1 MPRPLRR
8 RRVLASALATVGVA
22 AALAPS
28 GASAALTVDQ
38 VPGPNVSAGRFT
50 LPLKCKVTIPWLGN
64 IQVLELP
71 GTVQVAGAMPASVG
85 PGQRFYLSKAS
96 GRVILPS
103 WLSTLAPII
112 GAAKARAV
120 VPQVN
125 IRAAGASPEV
135 VNMAKTPITV
145 SNIKLTPGKE
155 ISVGVPINGY
165 FTVGPWTAPKSGTV
179 TLSFVNAI
187 ARVDLQTGFG
197 ATLTTV
203 SANCSTASKLGLATL
218 EVGGPAGQPD
228 ANVEANVDSFAA
240 PPSGFDNGVISAAY
254 QCSIL
259 GRSFTTAVA
268 LSAISPLSLA
278 AGAELNFQKSNGAFA
293 LSPEAV
299 DYLLDQGVTSISGSV
314 RSLKVT
320 TEGATPSALD
330 VLGGNPVAVKPTPL
344 VRGQRAIVIAPSEGD
359 LTVGPFKRIGTQ
371 TIRVLGG
378 EAVID
383 LNTPNG
389 VQPVTCT
396 PPTNPR
402 VFIGPTL

>member
-1 MPRPLRR
+1 MPRLSRR
-8 RRVLASALATVGVA
+8 RLWASALATAGLA
-22 AALAPS
+22 AALAPV
-28 GASAALTVDQ
+28 GANAALTVDQ

-50 LPLKCKVTIPWLGN
+50 LPLTCKVTLPWLGN
-64 IQVLELP
+64 LQVLELP

-103 WLSTLAPII
+103 WLSTLAPLI

-125 IRAAGASPEV
+125 IRAAGATPEV
-135 VNMAKTPITV
+135 INMAKSPITV
-145 SNIKLTPGKE
+145 SNIKLTPNKE

-165 FTVGPWTAPKSGTV
+165 FNVGPWTAPNRGTV
-179 TLSFVNAI
+179 TLSFVNAV

-197 ATLTTV
+197 TTLMTV
-203 SANCSTASKLGLATL
+203 TANCTTAGKLGLATL
-218 EVGGPAGQPD
+218 DVGGPAGQPD
-228 ANVEANVDSFAA
+228 ANVDANVDSFAA
-240 PPSGFDNGVISAAY
+240 PPSSFDNGVISAAY
-254 QCSIL
+254 QCRIL

-268 LSAISPLSLA
+268 LSAISPLSLPL
-278 AGAELNFQKSNGAFA
+278 GTSLYFQKANGAFA

-299 DYLLDQGVTSISGSV
+299 AYLLDQGVSSISGTV

-320 TEGATPSALD
+320 TEGATPSVLD
-330 VLGGNPVAVKPTPL
+330 VLGGNPAPLAPTPL
-344 VRGQRAIVIAPSEGD
+344 VRGQRAVVIAPSTGD

-371 TIRVLGG
+371 TIRAQGGDAVL
-378 EAVID
+378 D
-383 LNTPNG
+383 LDTPTG
-389 VQPVTCT
+389 VQTVTCT
-396 PPTNPR
+396 PPTSPR